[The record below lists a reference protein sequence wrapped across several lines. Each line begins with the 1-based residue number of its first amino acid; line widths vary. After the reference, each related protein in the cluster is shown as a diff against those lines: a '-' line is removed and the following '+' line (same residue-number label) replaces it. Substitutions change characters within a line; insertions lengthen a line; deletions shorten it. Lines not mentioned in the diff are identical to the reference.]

1 MDYKKVCITNRHLVE
16 GDFILQIQQ
25 VLTGNGKPD
34 LLVLREK
41 DLPEEEY
48 SKLAEKVMQACHEN
62 NITCI
67 LHYFKDTALKL
78 GVGGLH
84 LPYAMFMDMPGNE
97 KCRFKIKGV
106 SIHSKEEAV
115 NAQRAGASYITAGH
129 IYETSCK
136 AGVKPRGI
144 GFLREICSAVTVPV
158 YAIGGINRDNAGECI
173 KAGASGICMMSG
185 YMKKQL

>member
-25 VLTGNGKPD
+25 ALTGNGKPD

-48 SKLAEKVMQACHEN
+48 SKLAEKVMQSCHEN
-62 NITCI
+62 NTTCI

-84 LPYAMFMDMPGNE
+84 LPYAMFMDM
-97 KCRFKIKGV
+97 
-106 SIHSKEEAV
+106 
-115 NAQRAGASYITAGH
+115 
-129 IYETSCK
+129 
-136 AGVKPRGI
+136 
-144 GFLREICSAVTVPV
+144 
-158 YAIGGINRDNAGECI
+158 
-173 KAGASGICMMSG
+173 
-185 YMKKQL
+185 KKR